1 MSKRGRENL
10 GKILTFVIN
19 LRRLAPETLDMKRN
33 IGGIDRGIRI
43 LCGLILVALAS
54 AGRIHPLGLLGV
66 VPVIAGFVAWCPL
79 YSLLRIDT
87 WSVTQQDPGPTRG
100 AGSAA

>member
-1 MSKRGRENL
+1 
-10 GKILTFVIN
+10 
-19 LRRLAPETLDMKRN
+19 MKRN

-87 WSVTQQDPGPTRG
+87 WSVTQQNAAPAPSAR
-100 AGSAA
+100 SAA